1 MVLYLTIVTRRGL
14 SNHKLQLS
22 QVDVDTKITESF
34 PSKVL
39 KSLPIYIYG
48 GLKKGTFGTIDSA
61 RAQ

>member
-1 MVLYLTIVTRRGL
+1 VVLYLTIVTIRGL
-14 SNHKLQLS
+14 SNHKLQLI

-39 KSLPIYIYG
+39 KSLLIYG
-48 GLKKGTFGTIDSA
+48 GLKKGTFSTIDSA

>member
-1 MVLYLTIVTRRGL
+1 VVLYPTIVTRRGL

-22 QVDVDTKITESF
+22 QVDVDTKITKSF
-34 PSKVL
+34 PLKVL
-39 KSLPIYIYG
+39 KSLPIYG

>member
-1 MVLYLTIVTRRGL
+1 VVLYPTIVTRRGL

-39 KSLPIYIYG
+39 KSLPIYG

-61 RAQ
+61 QAQ